1 MNPIKL
7 TFKYNLKIAV
17 TIYILSMLLSGFIF
31 GILNIKI
38 GEFKFSNDLGTWY
51 TIFFHNLKIHLLL
64 IIGGVLFSI
73 PSLIILII
81 NGLFGGFYI
90 VQAFILG
97 QFDSLIKT
105 IFLHAIFEIPTT
117 LLSVVL
123 SLQISFFIYYR
134 IVKKEKFTIKL
145 SKMLG
150 VFLSVVLLTLIAAII
165 EGIR

>member
-1 MNPIKL
+1 MVH
-7 TFKYNLKIAV
+7 Y
-17 TIYILSMLLSGFIF
+17 
-31 GILNIKI
+31 
-38 GEFKFSNDLGTWY
+38 
-51 TIFFHNLKIHLLL
+51 FFHNLKIHLLL

-105 IFLHAIFEIPTT
+105 IFLHAIFEIPAT

-123 SLQISFFIYYR
+123 SLQISFYLLSYSE
-134 IVKKEKFTIKL
+134 KEKFTIKL

>member
-51 TIFFHNLKIHLLL
+51 TIFHNLKIHLLL

-105 IFLHAIFEIPTT
+105 IFLHAIFEIPAT

-123 SLQISFFIYYR
+123 SLQISFYLLSYSE
-134 IVKKEKFTIKL
+134 KEKFTIKL
-145 SKMLG
+145 SKC
-150 VFLSVVLLTLIAAII
+150 
-165 EGIR
+165 

>member
-1 MNPIKL
+1 MVH
-7 TFKYNLKIAV
+7 Y
-17 TIYILSMLLSGFIF
+17 
-31 GILNIKI
+31 
-38 GEFKFSNDLGTWY
+38 
-51 TIFFHNLKIHLLL
+51 FFHNLKIHLLL

-105 IFLHAIFEIPTT
+105 IFLHAIFEIPAT

-123 SLQISFFIYYR
+123 SLQISFYLLSYSEKREVYDKIIKNVRGIFECGFIDTHCCNY
-134 IVKKEKFTIKL
+134 
-145 SKMLG
+145 
-150 VFLSVVLLTLIAAII
+150 
-165 EGIR
+165 

>member
-1 MNPIKL
+1 
-7 TFKYNLKIAV
+7 
-17 TIYILSMLLSGFIF
+17 
-31 GILNIKI
+31 
-38 GEFKFSNDLGTWY
+38 
-51 TIFFHNLKIHLLL
+51 
-64 IIGGVLFSI
+64 
-73 PSLIILII
+73 
-81 NGLFGGFYI
+81 
-90 VQAFILG
+90 G

-105 IFLHAIFEIPTT
+105 IFLHAIFEIPAT